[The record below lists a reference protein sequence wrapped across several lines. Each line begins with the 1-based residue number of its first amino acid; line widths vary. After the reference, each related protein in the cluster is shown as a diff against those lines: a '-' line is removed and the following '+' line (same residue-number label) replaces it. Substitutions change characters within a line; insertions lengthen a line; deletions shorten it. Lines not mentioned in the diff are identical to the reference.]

1 LFQQI
6 NSSQYTKKKYNNS
19 LGPNIIMNI
28 KELELRL
35 QTLFEVRLI
44 NVLPGQKT
52 EDLVVQKLTAALH
65 SDLLVLENGTRV
77 APDVYTLL
85 APTDSV
91 DHWKEPYL
99 IETLTEIIKAAAKD
113 EGILFKKTPT
123 IKISED
129 SRIPSGD
136 FNLLASHLVEPMEET
151 KDMKTDTENQNE
163 DTDNDAIPENAF
175 LIVEGIK
182 VFPLK
187 QPVINIGRRL
197 DNTVVV
203 DDPRVSR
210 NHAQL
215 RAIKGRYVVFDLNS
229 TGGTF
234 VNGQRANQSVL
245 YPGDV
250 ISLAGVS
257 LIFGQ
262 DNPLPR
268 PDLAD
273 TSPFNDASANRKTAV
288 IHTLPPTPKKKK

>member
-1 LFQQI
+1 
-6 NSSQYTKKKYNNS
+6 
-19 LGPNIIMNI
+19 MNI
-28 KELELRL
+28 QDLELRL
-35 QTLFEVRLI
+35 QTLIEVQLI
-44 NVLPGQKT
+44 NVLPGQKP
-52 EDLVVQKLTAALH
+52 EDLVVQKLTTALH
-65 SDLLVLENGTRV
+65 SNLVELEGGTFV

-85 APTDSV
+85 SHTDTV
-91 DHWKEPYL
+91 AHWMEPHL
-99 IETLTEIIKAAAKD
+99 IETLIEILKTVSQD
-113 EGILFKKTPT
+113 EGIHFNHPPT
-123 IKISED
+123 ITIAED
-129 SRIPSGD
+129 PNIPSGD
-136 FNLLASHLVEPMEET
+136 FNIIASQRVESMEET
-151 KDMKTDTENQNE
+151 KEMKTDTENQNE
-163 DTDNDAIPENAF
+163 TNDDDAIPENAF
-175 LIVEGIK
+175 LIVEGVK

-215 RAIKGRYVVFDLNS
+215 RSIKGRYVVFDLNS

-250 ISLAGVS
+250 ISLAGVA

-273 TSPFNDASANRKTAV
+273 TSPLNDASANRKTAV

>member
-1 LFQQI
+1 
-6 NSSQYTKKKYNNS
+6 
-19 LGPNIIMNI
+19 MNI
-28 KELELRL
+28 QDLELRL
-35 QTLFEVRLI
+35 QTLIEVQLI
-44 NVLPGQKT
+44 NVLPGQKP
-52 EDLVVQKLTAALH
+52 EDLVVQKLTTALH
-65 SDLLVLENGTRV
+65 SNLVELEGGASV

-85 APTDSV
+85 SHADTV
-91 DHWKEPYL
+91 GHWKEPHL
-99 IETLTEIIKAAAKD
+99 IETLTEILKTVGHD
-113 EGILFKKTPT
+113 EGIRFNHPPT
-123 IKISED
+123 ITIAED
-129 SRIPSGD
+129 PTIPPGD
-136 FNLLASHLVEPMEET
+136 FNLIASHRVEPMEET
-151 KDMKTDTENQNE
+151 KEMKTDTENQNE
-163 DTDNDAIPENAF
+163 ANDDDAIPENAF
-175 LIVEGIK
+175 LIVEGVK

-215 RAIKGRYVVFDLNS
+215 RSIKGRYVVFDLNS

-250 ISLAGVS
+250 ISLAGVA

-273 TSPFNDASANRKTAV
+273 TSPLNDASANRKTAV